1 MYDVWLAVEL
11 AVVYFL
17 FIETGNQSLEQT
29 AMILDGTVVQ
39 EKLVDEV
46 TRDSN
51 QKHII
56 EVSTNPEFKEV

>member
-11 AVVYFL
+11 VVVYFL

-29 AMILDGTVVQ
+29 AMILDGTVLE
-39 EKLVDEV
+39 EKLADEV
-46 TRDSN
+46 TQDSN

>member
-29 AMILDGTVVQ
+29 AMILDGTVLE
-39 EKLVDEV
+39 EKLADEV
-46 TRDSN
+46 TQDSN